1 SIGRVVSGA
10 NSLGSI
16 MFELGATPRFLIT
29 SIPTPLDPNEP
40 LSKSSKKPLAPTL
53 AQYCQTNTKKRVGK
67 SLKHLAAAMV
77 VECIEI
83 DD

>member
-1 SIGRVVSGA
+1 
-10 NSLGSI
+10 
-16 MFELGATPRFLIT
+16 MTRFLVNRVLV
-29 SIPTPLDPNEP
+29 PPDPNVTM
-40 LSKSSKKPLAPTL
+40 LKSSKKPETLEVAPTL

-67 SLKHLAAAMV
+67 SLKHLATAMV